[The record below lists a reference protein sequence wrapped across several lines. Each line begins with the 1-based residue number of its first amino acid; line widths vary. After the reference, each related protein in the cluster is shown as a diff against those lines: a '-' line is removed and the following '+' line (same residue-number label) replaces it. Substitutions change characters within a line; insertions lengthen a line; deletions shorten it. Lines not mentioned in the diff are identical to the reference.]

1 MEMSLWGDEF
11 AIKEDDVKLVLKKS
25 RSSSEK
31 KPKKSESQM
40 IKSKIIPIS
49 DKLRIIEENVHRI
62 LGDFEKDTIVI
73 RDYEEFSKYI
83 DIAIENGIISIDTET
98 NNSLDTIQCKI
109 MGLCLY
115 TPGQKD
121 VYIPVNHVNFEITDD
136 NRIIELDKLDNQI
149 TEQQI
154 GVQLQRLVNSNTK
167 CIFTNAPF
175 DIEVIYSTCGTM
187 LNAFW
192 DTFSAAKVLDEN
204 ELAGLKPQYR
214 LHINSDQEKYD
225 IEHLFKGLP
234 YSIFKPELFAL
245 YAATD
250 SRMTYEVYLYQLDQF
265 NKPEN
270 KDIYDLFKNIEMPIL
285 KVIVGME
292 LRGVTVDVD
301 YARAMSVEYHK
312 KSNDI
317 QHKIDSKLELLK
329 GDIDKWKLST
339 EANTQ
344 RKVYLPK
351 KTKLSEK
358 DISEKYPYTEKD
370 GRRYKFSSK
379 TPAQQLSDPIDLG
392 SPTQLQILLYDILKV
407 PSVNKEDP
415 RGTGADILEEL
426 SETYHIEIC
435 DLLIQKRGV
444 DILINTFID
453 KMPELIRKKTNKLHA
468 KFNSYGAATG
478 RFSSADPNLQNIP
491 SKSKEIRM
499 IFTPGIEYKDTYNE
513 DDIYKVRSYDDVM
526 LDNDIWKRASELSA
540 GDKILTS
547 DNTYDEIK
555 AIKLVGDYYY
565 LYV

>member
-1 MEMSLWGDEF
+1 MSEGLNN
-11 AIKEDDVKLVLKKS
+11 IVK
-25 RSSSEK
+25 
-31 KPKKSESQM
+31 
-40 IKSKIIPIS
+40 
-49 DKLRIIEENVHRI
+49 D
-62 LGDFEKDTIVI
+62 
-73 RDYEEFSKYI
+73 
-83 DIAIENGIISIDTET
+83 
-98 NNSLDTIQCKI
+98 
-109 MGLCLY
+109 
-115 TPGQKD
+115 
-121 VYIPVNHVNFEITDD
+121 
-136 NRIIELDKLDNQI
+136 
-149 TEQQI
+149 
-154 GVQLQRLVNSNTK
+154 
-167 CIFTNAPF
+167 
-175 DIEVIYSTCGTM
+175 
-187 LNAFW
+187 
-192 DTFSAAKVLDEN
+192 
-204 ELAGLKPQYR
+204 
-214 LHINSDQEKYD
+214 
-225 IEHLFKGLP
+225 
-234 YSIFKPELFAL
+234 
-245 YAATD
+245 
-250 SRMTYEVYLYQLDQF
+250 
-265 NKPEN
+265 
-270 KDIYDLFKNIEMPIL
+270 
-285 KVIVGME
+285 
-292 LRGVTVDVD
+292 VTVDVD

-370 GRRYKFSSK
+370 GRRYKLSSK

-491 SKSKEIRM
+491 
-499 IFTPGIEYKDTYNE
+499 
-513 DDIYKVRSYDDVM
+513 
-526 LDNDIWKRASELSA
+526 
-540 GDKILTS
+540 
-547 DNTYDEIK
+547 
-555 AIKLVGDYYY
+555 
-565 LYV
+565 

>member
-25 RSSSEK
+25 RSGSEK
-31 KPKKSESQM
+31 NPKTESQM

-73 RDYEEFSKYI
+73 RDYEEFSKDS

-154 GVQLQRLVNSNTK
+154 GAQLQRLVDSNTK
-167 CIFTNAPF
+167 CMFTNAPF
-175 DIEVIYSTCGTM
+175 DI
-187 LNAFW
+187 
-192 DTFSAAKVLDEN
+192 

-214 LHINSDQEKYD
+214 LHINNDQEKYD

-370 GRRYKFSSK
+370 GRRYKLSSK

-491 SKSKEIRM
+491 
-499 IFTPGIEYKDTYNE
+499 
-513 DDIYKVRSYDDVM
+513 
-526 LDNDIWKRASELSA
+526 
-540 GDKILTS
+540 
-547 DNTYDEIK
+547 
-555 AIKLVGDYYY
+555 
-565 LYV
+565 

>member
-11 AIKEDDVKLVLKKS
+11 AVKEDDVTLVLSKSKGTKKTGT
-25 RSSSEK
+25 K
-31 KPKKSESQM
+31 TDSQM
-40 IKSKIIPIS
+40 IKSKVVPIQ
-49 DKLRIIEENVHRI
+49 DKLRIIEANVHKI
-62 LGDFEKDTIVI
+62 LGEYEKDTILI
-73 RDYEEFSKYI
+73 TNYDELSRYI
-83 DIAIENGIISIDTET
+83 DSAIENGIISIDTET

-121 VYIPVNHVNFEITDD
+121 VYIPVNHVNFEIIDD

-154 GVQLQRLVNSNTK
+154 KVQLQRLVDSNTK

-214 LHINSDQEKYD
+214 LHINNDQEKYD

-317 QHKIDSKLELLK
+317 QHK
-329 GDIDKWKLST
+329 
-339 EANTQ
+339 
-344 RKVYLPK
+344 
-351 KTKLSEK
+351 
-358 DISEKYPYTEKD
+358 
-370 GRRYKFSSK
+370 
-379 TPAQQLSDPIDLG
+379 
-392 SPTQLQILLYDILKV
+392 
-407 PSVNKEDP
+407 
-415 RGTGADILEEL
+415 
-426 SETYHIEIC
+426 
-435 DLLIQKRGV
+435 
-444 DILINTFID
+444 
-453 KMPELIRKKTNKLHA
+453 
-468 KFNSYGAATG
+468 
-478 RFSSADPNLQNIP
+478 
-491 SKSKEIRM
+491 
-499 IFTPGIEYKDTYNE
+499 
-513 DDIYKVRSYDDVM
+513 
-526 LDNDIWKRASELSA
+526 
-540 GDKILTS
+540 
-547 DNTYDEIK
+547 
-555 AIKLVGDYYY
+555 
-565 LYV
+565 

>member
-1 MEMSLWGDEF
+1 
-11 AIKEDDVKLVLKKS
+11 
-25 RSSSEK
+25 
-31 KPKKSESQM
+31 
-40 IKSKIIPIS
+40 
-49 DKLRIIEENVHRI
+49 
-62 LGDFEKDTIVI
+62 
-73 RDYEEFSKYI
+73 
-83 DIAIENGIISIDTET
+83 
-98 NNSLDTIQCKI
+98 
-109 MGLCLY
+109 
-115 TPGQKD
+115 
-121 VYIPVNHVNFEITDD
+121 
-136 NRIIELDKLDNQI
+136 
-149 TEQQI
+149 
-154 GVQLQRLVNSNTK
+154 
-167 CIFTNAPF
+167 
-175 DIEVIYSTCGTM
+175 M

-214 LHINSDQEKYD
+214 LHINNDQEKYD

-312 KSNDI
+312 KSDDI

-351 KTKLSEK
+351 KTKLSEN

-478 RFSSADPNLQNIP
+478 RFSSSEPNLQQIP
-491 SKSKEIRM
+491 SHEKAIRM
-499 IFTPGIEYKDTYNE
+499 MFTAPSEEHGIELNDNYYDVNST
-513 DDIYKVRSYDDVM
+513 DDIKMSE
-526 LDNDIWKRASELSA
+526 NNWKRVKDVSL
-540 GDKILTS
+540 GDTILNSMGQFDEVVKIEQFDRFYRL
-547 DNTYDEIK
+547 YIK
-555 AIKLVGDYYY
+555 
-565 LYV
+565 